1 MKRSSPPID
10 CLSRVLRIHR
20 AGKSS
25 STAEALAK
33 RRRRKF
39 ARSVPVIAAALG
51 GMLMPAAMFLVLFG
65 RRIPLALITFL
76 FAMAIIDD
84 LGTISAIAVFYTET
98 INLIWLGFAGLA
110 GYLWLR
116 LGATAIEPSR
126 R

>member
-1 MKRSSPPID
+1 
-10 CLSRVLRIHR
+10 
-20 AGKSS
+20 
-25 STAEALAK
+25 
-33 RRRRKF
+33 
-39 ARSVPVIAAALG
+39 
-51 GMLMPAAMFLVLFG
+51 MLMPAAMFLVLFG